1 MQASSMEMSLE
12 NFAGSAEAWSQMRS
26 EFPNIKVKEFPNPV
40 LKAMKQ
46 AADKLYEQYAAKNDN
61 FKKIMESQA
70 AFMKKARDWSTIS
83 EYNYIKITSEL

>member
-1 MQASSMEMSLE
+1 
-12 NFAGSAEAWSQMRS
+12 
-26 EFPNIKVKEFPNPV
+26 
-40 LKAMKQ
+40 MKQ